1 MFRSIRWRIVA
12 SYTLLTLLTVSLLGL
27 LVLSLMGRYVAQEEE
42 AFLNANAEAVAR
54 QSALFMQP
62 AIKAPALYQLAQTS
76 AFLSDVHVKILD
88 VQKRLVADSGQPTTF
103 DQLTWVVGPEQIP
116 PLPDERPSLFFF
128 NSSAAPDQLST
139 LEKIPAQ
146 PGQPITVRKLPSM
159 WGVRLDFA
167 AGVVISR
174 ELQSEVTVIDKR
186 QFAISAPM
194 MSGQAVSGQAGSG
207 QAVPAS
213 MISAPVMVEFTG
225 SPNTVTAPIRT
236 GNVVLGYV
244 ELSRK
249 PNFAAEALATM
260 RKVFLM
266 AAASVSLVAVGLGL
280 VVSRGL
286 TAPLQGLTTATSRMN
301 GGDLSARAP
310 VHGNDEIGVLARQ
323 FNQMATALENSFAAL
338 AAERDALRRF
348 VADASHELRTPITAL
363 RTFNELLQGA
373 AAHDPA
379 AQHEFLREGQ
389 EQINRLERITS
400 GLLNLSRLDSGV
412 FTLALAE
419 HELGEIVAAVAIP
432 FRLLAQE
439 RDIFFAVEP
448 APALLT
454 VRCDRSQLE
463 MALTNL
469 LDNALKFT
477 GPGGRIQVGL
487 GQAEQAVQ
495 VWVKDSGPGIDAQ
508 DLPYIFDRFYRG
520 RNATSAGSGLGLA
533 IVQSIL
539 QAHHGRVEVVC
550 EANGGSCF
558 TLTLP
563 SG

>member
-27 LVLSLMGRYVAQEEE
+27 LVLSLMQRYVAQEEE

-88 VQKRLVADSGQPTTF
+88 GQKRLVADSGQPAAF
-103 DQLTWVVGPEQIP
+103 DQMTWVIDSEQIP
-116 PLPDERPSLFFF
+116 PLPDDRPTLFFF
-128 NSSAAPDQLST
+128 NSAVAPEQLAT

-167 AGVVISR
+167 AGVVMSR
-174 ELQSEVTVIDKR
+174 ELQSQVTVIDKR

-194 MSGQAVSGQAGSG
+194 ASAPAQASSVIS
-207 QAVPAS
+207 AS
-213 MISAPVMVEFTG
+213 MISAPMMVEFTG

-249 PNFAAEALATM
+249 PNFATEALATM
-260 RKVFLM
+260 RKVFLL

-373 AAHDPA
+373 AAYDPA

-419 HELGEIVAAVAIP
+419 HELGEVIAAVATP

-439 RDIFFAVEP
+439 REIFFAVEP

-487 GQAEQAVQ
+487 GQATQGVQ
-495 VWVKDSGPGIDAQ
+495 IWVKDSGPGIAPE

-533 IVQSIL
+533 IVQSVL
-539 QAHHGRVEVVC
+539 QAHHGRVEVVR
-550 EANGGSCF
+550 NVTGGSCF

-563 SG
+563 IG